1 MVSTYA
7 QKKASKTYIDKLK
20 SKGISQHGVYCSDL
34 QWLILKELIKVVKN
48 LDLDALKS
56 LEIDDDGKFIRFI
69 YENQPET
76 RVVSSNSV
84 EDDKWQ
90 PKTKQRSVRAK
101 KQGVFDMNK
110 KPWEMIEILEQIA
123 KENNLFVT
131 GIIKIIVYALEDV
144 LSLNDFN
151 TLKERLK
158 EDIKN
163 GADEKDS

>member
-1 MVSTYA
+1 
-7 QKKASKTYIDKLK
+7 
-20 SKGISQHGVYCSDL
+20 
-34 QWLILKELIKVVKN
+34 
-48 LDLDALKS
+48 
-56 LEIDDDGKFIRFI
+56 
-69 YENQPET
+69 
-76 RVVSSNSV
+76 
-84 EDDKWQ
+84 
-90 PKTKQRSVRAK
+90 
-101 KQGVFDMNK
+101 MNK
-110 KPWEMIEILEQIA
+110 NPWEMIEILEQIA

>member
-56 LEIDDDGKFIRFI
+56 LEIDDNGLFIRFI

-76 RVVSSNSV
+76 RVVSANQSQ
-84 EDDKWQ
+84 DDK
-90 PKTKQRSVRAK
+90 
-101 KQGVFDMNK
+101 G
-110 KPWEMIEILEQIA
+110 
-123 KENNLFVT
+123 
-131 GIIKIIVYALEDV
+131 
-144 LSLNDFN
+144 
-151 TLKERLK
+151 
-158 EDIKN
+158 
-163 GADEKDS
+163 

>member
-1 MVSTYA
+1 
-7 QKKASKTYIDKLK
+7 
-20 SKGISQHGVYCSDL
+20 
-34 QWLILKELIKVVKN
+34 
-48 LDLDALKS
+48 
-56 LEIDDDGKFIRFI
+56 
-69 YENQPET
+69 
-76 RVVSSNSV
+76 
-84 EDDKWQ
+84 
-90 PKTKQRSVRAK
+90 
-101 KQGVFDMNK
+101 MNK

-131 GIIKIIVYALEDV
+131 GLIEIIVYALEDV

>member
-69 YENQPET
+69 YEN
-76 RVVSSNSV
+76 
-84 EDDKWQ
+84 
-90 PKTKQRSVRAK
+90 
-101 KQGVFDMNK
+101 
-110 KPWEMIEILEQIA
+110 
-123 KENNLFVT
+123 
-131 GIIKIIVYALEDV
+131 
-144 LSLNDFN
+144 
-151 TLKERLK
+151 
-158 EDIKN
+158 
-163 GADEKDS
+163 